1 MTAPF
6 KTWTVLPHGRL
17 MPLTDDILTVLG
29 EIHMPIGDFPR
40 RMTVVR
46 LHDHRLVI
54 FSAVALDEPQ
64 MRELEAFGR
73 PSFLIVPNAI
83 HRQDACIFK
92 QRYPD
97 IEVVAPRGALLKV
110 EEVVAVDATEVDF
123 RDPHVRL
130 VEVAGTQSN
139 EFALEVTRPEES
151 SLILNDL
158 VANIHGEHGFTGW
171 LLRLMKFAG
180 DEPHIPGPV
189 QRKLVEDKAALVGQL
204 MAWSHL
210 PSLRRIVVSHGD
222 VIEDDPPEALRRL
235 AASLV

>member
-6 KTWTVLPHGRL
+6 KTWTVLPHGQL
-17 MPLTDDILTVLG
+17 TPLTDDIWTVLG

-40 RMTVVR
+40 RMTLVR
-46 LHDHRLVI
+46 LHDRRLVV

-64 MRELEAFGR
+64 MAQIEAFGR
-73 PSFLIVPNAI
+73 PAFLIVPNAI

-110 EEVVAVDATEVDF
+110 EEVVPVDATEADF

-130 VEVAGTQSN
+130 VEVAGTESN
-139 EFALEVTRPEES
+139 EFALEVTHPGGS

-158 VANIHGEHGFTGW
+158 VANIHGEHGVSGW

-189 QRKLVEDKAALVGQL
+189 QRKLVEDKAALVSQL

-210 PSLRRIVVSHGD
+210 PDLKRIIVSHGD
-222 VIEDDPPEALRRL
+222 VIDDDPPEALRRL